1 MNEPLTGQRAALRQ
15 RCNPSGRRVGWLLGW
30 ALALFPWTLAQDYPQ
45 WRGVNRDGQMGG
57 LPVRTTWSEPAR
69 LLWSLPVGAGY
80 ATPLLVGGRIY
91 VHARR
96 AEEEEVLAIQES
108 TAKILWSDR
117 YPAPYQLDPAAAG
130 HGKGP
135 KSTPVFAE
143 GRLYT
148 LGISGILSCYD
159 GARGTLLWR
168 KRFDDRFPSAS
179 PVFGTAA
186 SPLVD
191 AGTLY
196 LHVGGTAKGALLA
209 LDAVT
214 GKEKWAWTGD
224 GPGYASPVLANL
236 GGLRQLITQTERF
249 LVGLSAQSGQ
259 LLWKLPFETAY
270 RQNIVTPLVWRD
282 LLLFS
287 GINKGVTAI
296 RLRRQNQTPNAPW
309 MTEQVWHNR
318 EFSIYMSSP
327 ILTGDLLWGHSHR
340 NKGQFFCLDAAT
352 GRALWSGEPRQ
363 GEHASLYQAHGQ
375 LFLLN
380 ELGDLLITTPDP
392 RQPRLLRQYH
402 LGESALWAHPVIY
415 RNQILVRDQT
425 HLRLYRLFTG

>member
-1 MNEPLTGQRAALRQ
+1 MDKPVTGQSAA
-15 RCNPSGRRVGWLLGW
+15 RCRRHNLGGRGVGWSLGW
-30 ALALFPWTLAQDYPQ
+30 MLVLLPWLSAQDYPQ
-45 WRGVNRDGQMGG
+45 WRGGTRDGQIAG
-57 LPVRTTWSEPAR
+57 LPVRTTWEEPLR
-69 LLWSLPVGAGY
+69 PLWSVPVGAGY
-80 ATPLLVGGRIY
+80 ATPLVVGTRIF

-96 AEEEEVLAIQES
+96 GEEEEVLAIQES
-108 TAKILWSDR
+108 TSKILWSDR
-117 YPAPYQLDPAAAG
+117 YPAPYRLDPAAAG

-135 KSTPVFAE
+135 KSTPLLAQ

-148 LGISGILSCYD
+148 VGISGILSCYD
-159 GARGTLLWR
+159 SAKGTLLWR
-168 KRFDDRFPSAS
+168 KRFADRFPSAS
-179 PVFGTAA
+179 PVFGTSA

-196 LHVGGTAKGALLA
+196 LHVGGTGKGALFA

-224 GPGYASPVLANL
+224 GPGYASPILADL
-236 GGLRQLITQTERF
+236 GGVRQLITQTERF
-249 LVGLSAQSGQ
+249 LVGLAAQTGQ

-282 LLLFS
+282 LIIFS
-287 GINKGVTAI
+287 GIYKGVTAI
-296 RLRRQNQTPNAPW
+296 RVRRENQSPNGLW
-309 MTEQVWHNR
+309 TTEQVWHNQ

-352 GRALWSGEPRQ
+352 GRTRWSGEPRQ
-363 GEHASLYQAHGQ
+363 GEHASLHHAYGQ

-380 ELGDLLITTPDP
+380 EMGDLFITTTDP
-392 RQPRLLRQYH
+392 RQPRLLRQFH
-402 LGESALWAHPVIY
+402 LGESAIWAHPVIY

-425 HLRLYRLFTG
+425 HLRLYRLFAG

>member
-1 MNEPLTGQRAALRQ
+1 MNESATAQRAALRP
-15 RCNPSGRRVGWLLGW
+15 RRNPVGRGVGW
-30 ALALFPWTLAQDYPQ
+30 ALGWVLVILPWITAQDYPQ
-45 WRGVNRDGQMGG
+45 WRGGTRDGQIAG
-57 LPVRTTWSEPAR
+57 LPVRTTWGEQLRP
-69 LLWSLPVGAGY
+69 LWSLPVGAGY
-80 ATPLLVGGRIY
+80 ATPLVVGGRIF

-96 AEEEEVLAIQES
+96 AEEEEVLAIEES
-108 TAKILWSDR
+108 TAKTLWADR
-117 YPAPYQLDPAAAG
+117 YPAPYQVDSAAVD

-135 KSTPVFAE
+135 KSTPIFAQ

-159 GARGTLLWR
+159 GAKGTLLWR
-168 KRFDDRFPSAS
+168 KRFTDRSPSAS
-179 PVFGTAA
+179 PVFGTSA

-196 LHVGGTAKGALLA
+196 LHVGGTGKGALLA
-209 LDAVT
+209 LEAGS

-224 GPGYASPVLANL
+224 GPGYASPVLADL
-236 GGLRQLITQTERF
+236 GGVRQLITQTERF
-249 LVGLSAQSGQ
+249 LVGLSSQTGQ

-282 LLLFS
+282 LIIFS
-287 GINKGVTAI
+287 GIYKGVTAI
-296 RLRRQNQTPNAPW
+296 RVRRDSQSPNASW
-309 MTEQVWHNR
+309 TTEQVWHNR

-363 GEHASLYQAHGQ
+363 GEHASLYYAYGQ

-380 ELGDLLITTPDP
+380 EMGDLLITTPDP
-392 RQPRLLRQYH
+392 RQPRLLRQFH
-402 LGESALWAHPVIY
+402 LGESPLWAHPVIY

-425 HLRLYRLFTG
+425 HLRLYRLFTE